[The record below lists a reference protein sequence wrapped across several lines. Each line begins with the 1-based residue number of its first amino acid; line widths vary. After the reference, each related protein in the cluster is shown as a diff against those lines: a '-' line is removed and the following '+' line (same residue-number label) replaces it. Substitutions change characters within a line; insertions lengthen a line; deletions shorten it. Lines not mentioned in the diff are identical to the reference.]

1 MYMAFK
7 KYRLRFVDSLH
18 FFLKP
23 LAKLSSTYNIGTI
36 KGFFPHLFNTPE
48 NQKYIGLMPGEEA
61 YGAKNMN
68 ADTYNKKF
76 KPWYDG
82 VKQAQAHT
90 PCVGAAQQWNFKEEM
105 VKYCRADVEVL
116 SKAVLTFR
124 ECLKTNLILIH
135 LGM

>member
-1 MYMAFK
+1 
-7 KYRLRFVDSLH
+7 
-18 FFLKP
+18 
-23 LAKLSSTYNIGTI
+23 
-36 KGFFPHLFNTPE
+36 
-48 NQKYIGLMPGEEA
+48 MPGEEA

-82 VKQAQAHT
+82 VEYEKQ
-90 PCVGAAQQWNFKEEM
+90 WSFKEEM

-124 ECLKTNLILIH
+124 
-135 LGM
+135 